1 MGATLASQLRTL
13 QEAVHVQGY
22 TTGTQSAAVVAIVGG
37 YATGKHA
44 SEAAAAVAAKV
55 SPDIDCGTTA
65 AQAYK
70 GNAVTLNPEP

>member
-1 MGATLASQLRTL
+1 
-13 QEAVHVQGY
+13 VQGY
-22 TTGTQSAAVVAIVGG
+22 TIGNQSGTVVAIVGG

-55 SPDIDCGTTA
+55 SRDSDCGTTA

-70 GNAVTLNPEP
+70 GNAVTMNPGP